1 MQVRKRTVESGP
13 AWVVGIWTNP
23 GRGEEGW
30 GMEISQ
36 LDPRQEATC
45 TELRTHEWDPV
56 VNLPLPCPGQDQE
69 GRVEFVGGGQAVFRF
84 Y

>member
-1 MQVRKRTVESGP
+1 
-13 AWVVGIWTNP
+13 
-23 GRGEEGW
+23 
-30 GMEISQ
+30 MEISQ